1 MFWNNNFIMDI
12 NSFLDYIYSLR
23 KYFMDNVKYQGVILG
38 KQKTDWIL
46 GANSPLDLKVRTN
59 GNWKSYSSEH
69 EIQIYNVG
77 YNDSYDTS
85 LCTQYASTDVIE
97 HIVNWDLEN
106 NKVPATIKNWLDQEG
121 YLVNGR
127 LEISERLGG
136 ANSDMTPSGTYLF
149 KAADAIRNLGIVPQS
164 RLPLANNF
172 NDNIN
177 PNLIPEEIYA
187 LGRKSKEYIMIN
199 WNWVDRSQVSEVL
212 KDSPLLAT
220 VKFANGDGILKPNG
234 IHNHAIMVAGEE
246 SDHYIIDDSYFEQY
260 KKYDKDYVD
269 NFLQFSITYNIT
281 NMNTNEFISKND
293 TRIIRNINTGAYAV
307 IYAGNFLKITEARA
321 GLFSVDRIARRI
333 NEQGVV
339 PVNNE
344 EWTLLDKE
352 NKYF

>member
-1 MFWNNNFIMDI
+1 
-12 NSFLDYIYSLR
+12 
-23 KYFMDNVKYQGVILG
+23 MDNVNGVLLG

-46 GANSPLDLKVRTN
+46 GANSPLDLKVRVPSK
-59 GNWKSYSSEH
+59 NWKPYTSEH
-69 EIQIYNVG
+69 EIQVYNVG

-97 HIVNWDLEN
+97 HIINWELMNDN
-106 NKVPATIKNWLDQEG
+106 VPLTIKNWLDQEG

-136 ANSDMTPSGTYLF
+136 ANSDMTPSGTYLY

-164 RLPLANNF
+164 KLPLAKNF

-177 PNLIPEEIYA
+177 PNLISEEIYA

-212 KDSPLLAT
+212 KDSPLIAT
-220 VKFANGDGILKPNG
+220 VNFANGDGILSPTG
-234 IHNHAIMVAGEE
+234 RHNHAIMVAGEE
-246 SDHYIIDDSYFEQY
+246 SDHYVIDDSYWEQY
-260 KKYDKDYVD
+260 KKYDKNFVD

-281 NMNTNEFISKND
+281 NMDTQKFILTND
-293 TRIIRNINTGAYAV
+293 TRLIRNTNTGAYAV

-321 GLFSVDRIARRI
+321 GLFSVDRMARRI

-339 PVNNE
+339 SVNNE
-344 EWTLLDKE
+344 EWAVLDKKE
-352 NKYF
+352 LYF